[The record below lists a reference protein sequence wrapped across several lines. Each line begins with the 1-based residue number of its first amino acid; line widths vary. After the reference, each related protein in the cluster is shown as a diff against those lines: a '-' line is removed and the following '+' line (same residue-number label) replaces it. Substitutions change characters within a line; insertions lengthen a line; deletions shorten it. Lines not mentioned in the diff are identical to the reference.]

1 MKTAI
6 LTLDFGMSN
15 IHSTLIDLK
24 DGSLITDTEE
34 TYQWDNM
41 ADARCEI
48 NLETL
53 WGKSQSVLQAL
64 LDKYDRAAVDIAAMG
79 FSFFGD
85 NFACFDENRK
95 PISLLL
101 GPGDWRAE
109 EDMEEL
115 RAQFHTT
122 TEEFA
127 EITGAPLDRDLAVS
141 RMYWVK
147 KHAPELYRKT
157 KYFYSLQQYILMQIG
172 LEPLNDFSMAARK
185 VVLDL
190 HTNDWSTKI
199 LDVLGTTR
207 EAMGEVV
214 AATTIVG
221 RIDRYGAVKLP
232 HEMPVMIGGHD
243 AMQGFIGL
251 GSAPLGTPGM
261 MFSLAGSYNLFGLQ
275 WGEFLNTTSVW
286 KPGLYTG
293 CGAQKG
299 SYHYQMGDLIRPVM
313 EWCIAQFYSKA
324 PGAMNEL
331 SARVT
336 YDATCTIRMTRDPRA
351 GNGCFEGLSVNHT
364 VVDLFTAIMEAIT
377 FHTKEMLDIYVQL
390 MGDGFRVL
398 RIGAGGAKADNL
410 NQFKA
415 DLLNMTVERVAN
427 RQASSVGV
435 AVNAAVGIGAY
446 ASHEDAM
453 ANMVRVEK
461 SYTPNP
467 EISARYQEKYQ
478 QYLGK

>member
-1 MKTAI
+1 
-6 LTLDFGMSN
+6 
-15 IHSTLIDLK
+15 
-24 DGSLITDTEE
+24 
-34 TYQWDNM
+34 
-41 ADARCEI
+41 
-48 NLETL
+48 
-53 WGKSQSVLQAL
+53 
-64 LDKYDRAAVDIAAMG
+64 
-79 FSFFGD
+79 
-85 NFACFDENRK
+85 
-95 PISLLL
+95 
-101 GPGDWRAE
+101 
-109 EDMEEL
+109 
-115 RAQFHTT
+115 
-122 TEEFA
+122 
-127 EITGAPLDRDLAVS
+127 
-141 RMYWVK
+141 
-147 KHAPELYRKT
+147 
-157 KYFYSLQQYILMQIG
+157 
-172 LEPLNDFSMAARK
+172 
-185 VVLDL
+185 
-190 HTNDWSTKI
+190 
-199 LDVLGTTR
+199 
-207 EAMGEVV
+207 
-214 AATTIVG
+214 
-221 RIDRYGAVKLP
+221 
-232 HEMPVMIGGHD
+232 
-243 AMQGFIGL
+243 
-251 GSAPLGTPGM
+251 
-261 MFSLAGSYNLFGLQ
+261 
-275 WGEFLNTTSVW
+275 
-286 KPGLYTG
+286 
-293 CGAQKG
+293 
-299 SYHYQMGDLIRPVM
+299 
-313 EWCIAQFYSKA
+313 
-324 PGAMNEL
+324 MNEL